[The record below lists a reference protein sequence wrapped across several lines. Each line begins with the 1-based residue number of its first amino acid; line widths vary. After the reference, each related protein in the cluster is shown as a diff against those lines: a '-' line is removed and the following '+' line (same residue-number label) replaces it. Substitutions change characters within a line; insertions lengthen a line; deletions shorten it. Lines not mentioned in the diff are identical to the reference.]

1 MEKNLSELV
10 KLVDGSSDRVAKFL
24 ELAKE
29 LSDEQLQEFW
39 NLCFPELKDD

>member
-10 KLVDGSSDRVAKFL
+10 KLVDGATDRTAKFL
-24 ELAKE
+24 EIAKE
-29 LSDEQLQEFW
+29 LTDEELREFW